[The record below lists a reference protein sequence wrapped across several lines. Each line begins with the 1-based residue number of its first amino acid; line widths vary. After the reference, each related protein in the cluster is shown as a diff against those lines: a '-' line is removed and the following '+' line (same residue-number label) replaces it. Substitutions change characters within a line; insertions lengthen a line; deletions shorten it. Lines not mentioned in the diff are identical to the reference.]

1 MFRGKGR
8 PEEDTQLRRKN
19 LSELSAGEE
28 GGEREGALRE
38 LNRAERR
45 NYCIKNC
52 GIAMRNRTEVCGNER
67 LHPLKH
73 IQLLRAFGRN

>member
-1 MFRGKGR
+1 MKGR
-8 PEEDTQLRRKN
+8 PEEEGPPRKKN

-28 GGEREGALRE
+28 GEEREGALKE

-45 NYCIKNC
+45 NYCIKNL
-52 GIAMRNRTEVCGNER
+52 AMRNKTEMWGNER

-73 IQLLRAFGRN
+73 IQLLRTLCRN